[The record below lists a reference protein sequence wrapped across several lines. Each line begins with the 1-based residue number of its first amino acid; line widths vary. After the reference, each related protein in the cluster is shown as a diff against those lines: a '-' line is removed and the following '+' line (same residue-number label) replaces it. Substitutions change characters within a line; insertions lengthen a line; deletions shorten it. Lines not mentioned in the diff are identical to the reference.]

1 MAVPT
6 VTILIKFM
14 TQLLSVEFYFVAVY
28 IVNPLLSCLRGLFI
42 SNTFEGGGLIET
54 VGGGGGL
61 I

>member
-28 IVNPLLSCLRGLFI
+28 IVNPLLSCLGGLFI

-54 VGGGGGL
+54 GGVNL
-61 I
+61 AK